1 MDEHGIQEFTS
12 KCMQLER
19 NVNAHLHRAVD
30 QKNRETFKQMKD
42 EIIFLEKKVAALKKK
57 SDKYECRICQDRDV
71 DVTVNDC
78 GHMMCFDC
86 FTEIS
91 SKEPQKCPFCRAIID
106 TYQRMYII

>member
-42 EIIFLEKKVAALKKK
+42 EIISLQKSCYFKEKKW
-57 SDKYECRICQDRDV
+57 
-71 DVTVNDC
+71 
-78 GHMMCFDC
+78 
-86 FTEIS
+86 
-91 SKEPQKCPFCRAIID
+91 
-106 TYQRMYII
+106 

>member
-42 EIIFLEKKVAALKKK
+42 EIISLQKSCYFKEKK
-57 SDKYECRICQDRDV
+57 
-71 DVTVNDC
+71 
-78 GHMMCFDC
+78 
-86 FTEIS
+86 
-91 SKEPQKCPFCRAIID
+91 
-106 TYQRMYII
+106 